1 MLIFTF
7 LWLSPKE
14 LYRLRQLS
22 KSIDNGIHSRE
33 YIWKKLYTSQVSR
46 DLPVNLSLPIRDMMI
61 KTENSIKKIMSSHE
75 AEQKA
80 IEDVI
85 RSEKERQH
93 RLLQLKL
100 VAKQQAKL

>member
-22 KSIDNGIHSRE
+22 KSIDKGIHSRD
-33 YIWKKLYTSQVSR
+33 YIWKKLYTCQVSR
-46 DLPVNLSLPIRDMMI
+46 DLPVSLSLPIRDMMI

-75 AEQKA
+75 AEQRA

-93 RLLQLKL
+93 RLL
-100 VAKQQAKL
+100 

>member
-1 MLIFTF
+1 MLIFSF

-14 LYRLRQLS
+14 LFRLRQLS
-22 KSIDNGIHSRE
+22 KSIDRGIHSQE
-33 YIWKKLYTSQVSR
+33 YIWKKLYTTQVSR
-46 DLPVNLSLPIRDMMI
+46 ELPVGMSLPIRDMLI

-75 AEQKA
+75 AEQRA

-93 RLLQLKL
+93 KLLQLKL

>member
-22 KSIDNGIHSRE
+22 KSIDKGIHSRD

-46 DLPVNLSLPIRDMMI
+46 DLPVSLSLPIRDMMI

-75 AEQKA
+75 AEQRA

-93 RLLQLKL
+93 RLL
-100 VAKQQAKL
+100 